1 MGAED
6 SSPFRADRAAEHL
19 HSGGPPATASNE
31 EDLHP
36 WPEVAIS
43 AGMGGAEV
51 HMQQDAVETQSSVTS
66 CEPDEAQKAAW
77 RQRGN
82 CNRYKQAAGL
92 STCSEE
98 RSMAGQPVG
107 CEPEEASRQGADEDN
122 DLVEED
128 DRLEE
133 LMGAVPMIN
142 LRELRTQVASLP
154 EILSRAE
161 RTAELCARGS
171 GPGGLPRNTTNPQ
184 KLTDGS
190 IHSWVAQSRAT
201 AILIQRDQHIG
212 RHPHSFCNGAWQTR
226 RGPGSEGEA
235 EGSEAGQPGSA
246 VGSADSV
253 LPAPHQRLTAR
264 RSLADVRASIGMAP
278 KQDAYAAG
286 CASPASL
293 CNLS

>member
-1 MGAED
+1 MGPED
-6 SSPFRADRAAEHL
+6 SSPIRADSAAEHL
-19 HSGGPPATASNE
+19 HSEAPPATASD
-31 EDLHP
+31 EDNVHP

-43 AGMGGAEV
+43 AGEGDAEV
-51 HMQQDAVETQSSVTS
+51 PMQQDAVETQTS
-66 CEPDEAQKAAW
+66 ATSGKPDKAQRAAW
-77 RQRGN
+77 RQRGD
-82 CNRYKQAAGL
+82 CDRYEQAAELTTRSDG
-92 STCSEE
+92 
-98 RSMAGQPVG
+98 RSMASQRVG
-107 CEPEEASRQGADEDN
+107 CEPEEASQQGSDEDV

-142 LRELRTQVASLP
+142 LRELKTQVASLP

-171 GPGGLPRNTTNPQ
+171 GPGGLPRNTANPQ

-212 RHPHSFCNGAWQTR
+212 QHPHSFCNGAWQTR

-278 KQDAYAAG
+278 NQDASAAG
-286 CASPASL
+286 CASPRSL
-293 CNLS
+293 CKMP